1 MKLIEWLLPPPRWRI
16 PVVIVLGALSGL
28 ILYTAY
34 VSRATSYQSDSPTTC
49 VNWHVV
55 APQYAT
61 WSHRAHRED
70 TADLVQDVVDRQDKI
85 IQSRDKLEELLVHAH
100 VEANRACD
108 LDATEA
114 QIRDILQ
121 DIRHALWRCDYAAAS
136 QGGSFHS
143 PVEIGRVISAGL
155 PIVADARLELAR
167 LLAEWVTVS
176 RFHIQTS
183 RLRKRHRPLSGWMS
197 PSLRPRRRLSRRICC
212 PPRTS
217 KRRCAKQNTTQQVPS
232 RNSGSFV
239 AKETLYGFID

>member
-34 VSRATSYQSDSPTTC
+34 VSRATSYLSDSPTTC
-49 VNWHVV
+49 VNWHVM

-167 LLAEWVTVS
+167 LLAELGHSEPVPYPDISTKKKAQA
-176 RFHIQTS
+176 FI
-183 RLRKRHRPLSGWMS
+183 RLD
-197 PSLRPRRRLSRRICC
+197 
-212 PPRTS
+212 
-217 KRRCAKQNTTQQVPS
+217 
-232 RNSGSFV
+232 V
-239 AKETLYGFID
+239 AKLKAQKAAFKKNLLPT

>member
-100 VEANRACD
+100 VEANRASD

-167 LLAEWVTVS
+167 LLAELGHSEPVPYPDISTKKKAQA
-176 RFHIQTS
+176 FI
-183 RLRKRHRPLSGWMS
+183 RLD
-197 PSLRPRRRLSRRICC
+197 
-212 PPRTS
+212 
-217 KRRCAKQNTTQQVPS
+217 
-232 RNSGSFV
+232 V
-239 AKETLYGFID
+239 AKLKAQKAAFKKNLLPT

>member
-167 LLAEWVTVS
+167 LLAELGHSEPVPYPDISTKKKAQA
-176 RFHIQTS
+176 FI
-183 RLRKRHRPLSGWMS
+183 RLD
-197 PSLRPRRRLSRRICC
+197 
-212 PPRTS
+212 
-217 KRRCAKQNTTQQVPS
+217 
-232 RNSGSFV
+232 V
-239 AKETLYGFID
+239 AKLKAQKAAFKKNLLPT

>member
-28 ILYTAY
+28 IPYTAY

-167 LLAEWVTVS
+167 LLAELGHSEPVPYPDISTKKKAQA
-176 RFHIQTS
+176 FI
-183 RLRKRHRPLSGWMS
+183 RLD
-197 PSLRPRRRLSRRICC
+197 
-212 PPRTS
+212 
-217 KRRCAKQNTTQQVPS
+217 
-232 RNSGSFV
+232 V
-239 AKETLYGFID
+239 AKLKAQKAAFKKNLLPT

>member
-49 VNWHVV
+49 VNWHVM

-167 LLAEWVTVS
+167 LLAELGHSEPVPYPDISTKKKAQA
-176 RFHIQTS
+176 FI
-183 RLRKRHRPLSGWMS
+183 RLD
-197 PSLRPRRRLSRRICC
+197 
-212 PPRTS
+212 
-217 KRRCAKQNTTQQVPS
+217 
-232 RNSGSFV
+232 V
-239 AKETLYGFID
+239 AKLKAQKATFKKNLLPT

>member
-49 VNWHVV
+49 VNWHVM

-167 LLAEWVTVS
+167 LLAELGHSEPVPYPDISTKKKAQA
-176 RFHIQTS
+176 FI
-183 RLRKRHRPLSGWMS
+183 RLD
-197 PSLRPRRRLSRRICC
+197 
-212 PPRTS
+212 
-217 KRRCAKQNTTQQVPS
+217 
-232 RNSGSFV
+232 V
-239 AKETLYGFID
+239 AKLKAQKAAFKKNLLPT

>member
-143 PVEIGRVISAGL
+143 SVEIGRVISAGL

-167 LLAEWVTVS
+167 LLAELGHSEPVPYPDISTKKKAQA
-176 RFHIQTS
+176 FI
-183 RLRKRHRPLSGWMS
+183 RLD
-197 PSLRPRRRLSRRICC
+197 
-212 PPRTS
+212 
-217 KRRCAKQNTTQQVPS
+217 
-232 RNSGSFV
+232 V
-239 AKETLYGFID
+239 AKLKAQKAAFKKNLLPT

>member
-108 LDATEA
+108 LDAIEA

-167 LLAEWVTVS
+167 LLAELGHSEPVPYPDISTKKKAQA
-176 RFHIQTS
+176 FI
-183 RLRKRHRPLSGWMS
+183 RLD
-197 PSLRPRRRLSRRICC
+197 
-212 PPRTS
+212 
-217 KRRCAKQNTTQQVPS
+217 
-232 RNSGSFV
+232 V
-239 AKETLYGFID
+239 AKLKAQKAAFKKNLLPT